1 MNEFIN
7 KRAAGIMKMQQSVI
21 LVKKNL
27 KISIWKIKNTIKLEI
42 IVFIQGSIELLH
54 TAYVIDNTIYL
65 KKSL

>member
-21 LVKKNL
+21 FVKKNL